1 MNTKNPIY
9 ILGISCNI
17 HQSAASLTA
26 DGVLIAAVEEERFTR
41 KKYDSRFP
49 ISAIEYCLKET
60 GIKLSDVQ
68 YAGFYWQPW
77 KGLLK
82 RIWWLIRYFPRSLS
96 TFKNDK
102 EWRGSVFTL
111 FQHLAVPFKLR
122 KLGFNGKFYY
132 IEHHI
137 AHASSAFFVSPY
149 EKAAILT
156 VDACGESCTTL
167 LGIGNG
173 NKMRV
178 IKRTYLPHSLGLYY
192 GALTQYLGYKMLADE
207 YRVMGLASYGEPKYY
222 DVFSKMIKFKEGKLL
237 NDNSWFSF
245 HLGGNF
251 AYSDKWIKEFGPAC
265 ADENS
270 VQTGEYKHYASSGQK
285 VLEDI
290 FFDMAFWLQKN
301 TGEKNLVMAGGV
313 ALNSSA
319 NGKLLQKKIFD
330 NIWIQPSAYDP
341 GCTIGV
347 CFYIWHHIL
356 DKPRTFQM
364 EHAYWGPEYSERAV
378 LEAIKKFELDYEI
391 REDIEQEAARLISEG
406 NVVGWYQGRMEWGPR
421 SLGNR
426 SILADPRRREMKD
439 IVNRK
444 IKFREPYR
452 PFAPSVLEEDVEQY
466 FDYGIS
472 PYMLF
477 VCPVRADKQKIIPA
491 VTHVDGTARIQTVSK
506 KTNPRYWNLINEFKK
521 LTGVSL
527 LLNTS
532 FNVKGEQ
539 IVCTPNDAIK
549 CFLNTEMDY
558 IVLGQYLCKRKK

>member
-301 TGEKNLVMAGGV
+301 TGEKNL
-313 ALNSSA
+313 
-319 NGKLLQKKIFD
+319 
-330 NIWIQPSAYDP
+330 
-341 GCTIGV
+341 
-347 CFYIWHHIL
+347 
-356 DKPRTFQM
+356 
-364 EHAYWGPEYSERAV
+364 
-378 LEAIKKFELDYEI
+378 ELDYEI

-466 FDYGIS
+466 FDSGIS

-506 KTNPRYWNLINEFKK
+506 QTNPRYWNLINEFKK

-532 FNVKGEQ
+532 FNVKGEP